1 MTGFNFG
8 AMLSQNNQIK
18 QIPLDMLVPF
28 HNHQFSLYDGERR
41 DDMVESIRKNG
52 VMTPIVCR
60 PNPNGSDTYE
70 ILIGHNRWN
79 CSKIAGLETIP
90 AIIKEQLTEDE
101 AQTYVDE
108 SNLIQRGFNDLK
120 ISEQA
125 RIIARRYSEM
135 FSQGKR
141 NDIIN
146 EIKMLNG
153 ENSAVTGNS
162 REKVAEE
169 YGLSRNTIARLV
181 RISKLSDSILG
192 WIDKGQLAVRAGVE
206 LSYLLAEEQEK
217 LFEINSVDDNMLMKI
232 SEAQARD
239 LRVLSADGVLDED
252 EMLKVLSAK
261 KKKPDK
267 KVSIDSTLYKNT
279 LQGLAMMRLPTQ
291 LQQLLICFSRVK
303 KKAITMT
310 KAVLFQRNGQP
321 VLFTDYAEYDTG
333 TGYIVA
339 ENKEIGFCYICRI
352 LDKSEIF
359 NYNKALPLVVKDK
372 GLKEVSVMVVTDKYK
387 SIADAEKHYPKLLG
401 GNNYDD

>member
-60 PNPNGSDTYE
+60 PNPDGSDTYE

-79 CSKIAGLETIP
+79 CSKIAGFETIP

-120 ISEQA
+120 VSEQA

-261 KKKPDK
+261 RKSPTKKYLL
-267 KVSIDSTLYKNT
+267 IQHSTKNT

-401 GNNYDD
+401 R

>member
-18 QIPLDMLVPF
+18 QIPLDVLVPF
-28 HNHQFSLYDGERR
+28 HNHQFSLYNGERR

-90 AIIKEQLTEDE
+90 AIIKEQLTEEE

-146 EIKMLNG
+146 EIRALNG
-153 ENSAVTGNS
+153 ESESNGNS

-169 YGLSRNTIARLV
+169 YGLGRNTIARLV
-181 RISKLSDSILG
+181 RISKLCDGILA
-192 WIDKGQLAVRAGVE
+192 WLDKGQLAVRAGVE
-206 LSYLLAEEQEK
+206 LSYLTAEEQST
-217 LFEINSVDDNMLMKI
+217 LLEINTADNNDMLMKI
-232 SEAQARD
+232 SESQARD
-239 LRVLSADGVLDED
+239 LRVLSADCKKESLELSGNQ
-252 EMLKVLSAK
+252 MLKVLAIK

-267 KVSIDSTLYKNT
+267 KIAISPNTYK
-279 LQGLAMMRLPTQ
+279 
-291 LQQLLICFSRVK
+291 K
-303 KKAITMT
+303 Y
-310 KAVLFQRNGQP
+310 
-321 VLFTDYAEYDTG
+321 FTDKSNDEIQQ
-333 TGYIVA
+333 IV
-339 ENKEIGFCYICRI
+339 EQ
-352 LDKSEIF
+352 
-359 NYNKALPLVVKDK
+359 ALEMFYSDRKD
-372 GLKEVSVMVVTDKYK
+372 V
-387 SIADAEKHYPKLLG
+387 
-401 GNNYDD
+401 

>member
-18 QIPLDMLVPF
+18 QIPIDMLVPF
-28 HNHQFSLYDGERR
+28 HNHQFSLYSGERR
-41 DDMVESIRKNG
+41 DDMVESIKRNG

-60 PNPNGSDTYE
+60 PNPDGSDTYE

-120 ISEQA
+120 TSEQA

-153 ENSAVTGNS
+153 EEASAVGNS

-181 RISKLSDSILG
+181 RISKLSDGILN
-192 WIDKGQLAVRAGVE
+192 WIDKNQLAVRAGVE
-206 LSYLLAEEQEK
+206 LSYLSTEEQSK

-239 LRVLSADGVLDED
+239 LRILSADGVLDGD
-252 EMLKVLSAK
+252 EMLKVLSVK

-267 KVSIDSTLYKNT
+267 KVSIAPTLYKKYFA
-279 LQGLAMMRLPTQ
+279 GL
-291 LQQLLICFSRVK
+291 S
-303 KKAITMT
+303 
-310 KAVLFQRNGQP
+310 N
-321 VLFTDYAEYDTG
+321 DE
-333 TGYIVA
+333 
-339 ENKEIGFCYICRI
+339 
-352 LDKSEIF
+352 
-359 NYNKALPLVVKDK
+359 
-372 GLKEVSVMVVTDKYK
+372 
-387 SIADAEKHYPKLLG
+387 IADTVAAALDMFFNSKEKG
-401 GNNYDD
+401 DNND

>member
-1 MTGFNFG
+1 MTGFNFET
-8 AMLSQNNQIK
+8 MLSQNNQIK
-18 QIPLDMLVPF
+18 QVPLDMLVPF

-90 AIIKEQLTEDE
+90 AIIKEQLTEEE

-146 EIKMLNG
+146 EIRALNG
-153 ENSAVTGNS
+153 ESESNGNS

-169 YGLSRNTIARLV
+169 YVLGRNTIARLV
-181 RISKLSDSILG
+181 RISKLCDGILA
-192 WIDKGQLAVRAGVE
+192 WLDKGQLAVRAGVE
-206 LSYLLAEEQEK
+206 LSYLTAEEQST
-217 LFEINSVDDNMLMKI
+217 LLEINTADNNDMLMKI

-239 LRVLSADGVLDED
+239 LRVLSVDCKKENLELTGNQ
-252 EMLKVLSAK
+252 MLKVLAIK

-267 KVSIDSTLYKNT
+267 KIAISPNTYK
-279 LQGLAMMRLPTQ
+279 
-291 LQQLLICFSRVK
+291 K
-303 KKAITMT
+303 Y
-310 KAVLFQRNGQP
+310 
-321 VLFTDYAEYDTG
+321 FTDKSNDEIQQ
-333 TGYIVA
+333 IV
-339 ENKEIGFCYICRI
+339 EQ
-352 LDKSEIF
+352 
-359 NYNKALPLVVKDK
+359 ALEMFYSDRKD
-372 GLKEVSVMVVTDKYK
+372 V
-387 SIADAEKHYPKLLG
+387 
-401 GNNYDD
+401 

>member
-1 MTGFNFG
+1 MTGFNFE

-52 VMTPIVCR
+52 VMTPIVCS
-60 PNPNGSDTYE
+60 PNPDGSDTYE

-79 CSKIAGLETIP
+79 CSKIAGFETIP

-120 ISEQA
+120 VSEQA

-267 KVSIDSTLYKNT
+267 KVSIDSTLYKKYFA
-279 LQGLAMMRLPTQ
+279 GL
-291 LQQLLICFSRVK
+291 S
-303 KKAITMT
+303 
-310 KAVLFQRNGQP
+310 N
-321 VLFTDYAEYDTG
+321 DE
-333 TGYIVA
+333 
-339 ENKEIGFCYICRI
+339 
-352 LDKSEIF
+352 
-359 NYNKALPLVVKDK
+359 
-372 GLKEVSVMVVTDKYK
+372 
-387 SIADAEKHYPKLLG
+387 IADTVAAALDMFFKSKEKG
-401 GNNYDD
+401 DNND

>member
-28 HNHQFSLYDGERR
+28 HNHQFSLYSGERR

-90 AIIKEQLTEDE
+90 AIIKEQLTEEE

-153 ENSAVTGNS
+153 EEASAVGNS
-162 REKVAEE
+162 REKVADE

-181 RISKLSDSILG
+181 RISKLSDGILG

-206 LSYLLAEEQEK
+206 LSYLSTEEQSK
-217 LFEINSVDDNMLMKI
+217 LFEINSVDENMLIKI

-239 LRVLSADGVLDED
+239 LRVLSADGVLDGD
-252 EMLKVLSAK
+252 EMLKVLSVK

-267 KVSIDSTLYKNT
+267 KVSIAPTLYKKYFA
-279 LQGLAMMRLPTQ
+279 GLSNDEIA
-291 LQQLLICFSRVK
+291 
-303 KKAITMT
+303 
-310 KAVLFQRNGQP
+310 
-321 VLFTDYAEYDTG
+321 DT
-333 TGYIVA
+333 VA
-339 ENKEIGFCYICRI
+339 AALDMFFKNKE
-352 LDKSEIF
+352 
-359 NYNKALPLVVKDK
+359 K
-372 GLKEVSVMVVTDKYK
+372 GDSND
-387 SIADAEKHYPKLLG
+387 
-401 GNNYDD
+401 

>member
-261 KKKPDK
+261 KKKPTK
-267 KVSIDSTLYKNT
+267 KYLLIQHSTKNT

>member
-60 PNPNGSDTYE
+60 PNPDETDTYE

-90 AIIKEQLTEDE
+90 AIIKEQLTEEE

-120 ISEQA
+120 VSEQA

-146 EIKMLNG
+146 EIRVLNG
-153 ENSAVTGNS
+153 EETSSGNS
-162 REKVAEE
+162 SII
-169 YGLSRNTIARLV
+169 YGCRS
-181 RISKLSDSILG
+181 S
-192 WIDKGQLAVRAGVE
+192 QL
-206 LSYLLAEEQEK
+206 
-217 LFEINSVDDNMLMKI
+217 
-232 SEAQARD
+232 
-239 LRVLSADGVLDED
+239 
-252 EMLKVLSAK
+252 
-261 KKKPDK
+261 
-267 KVSIDSTLYKNT
+267 
-279 LQGLAMMRLPTQ
+279 
-291 LQQLLICFSRVK
+291 
-303 KKAITMT
+303 
-310 KAVLFQRNGQP
+310 
-321 VLFTDYAEYDTG
+321 
-333 TGYIVA
+333 
-339 ENKEIGFCYICRI
+339 
-352 LDKSEIF
+352 
-359 NYNKALPLVVKDK
+359 
-372 GLKEVSVMVVTDKYK
+372 
-387 SIADAEKHYPKLLG
+387 
-401 GNNYDD
+401 

>member
-8 AMLSQNNQIK
+8 AMLLQNNQIK

-267 KVSIDSTLYKNT
+267 KVSIDSTLYKKYFA
-279 LQGLAMMRLPTQ
+279 GL
-291 LQQLLICFSRVK
+291 S
-303 KKAITMT
+303 
-310 KAVLFQRNGQP
+310 N
-321 VLFTDYAEYDTG
+321 DE
-333 TGYIVA
+333 
-339 ENKEIGFCYICRI
+339 
-352 LDKSEIF
+352 
-359 NYNKALPLVVKDK
+359 
-372 GLKEVSVMVVTDKYK
+372 
-387 SIADAEKHYPKLLG
+387 IADTVAAALDMFFKSKEKG
-401 GNNYDD
+401 DNND

>member
-1 MTGFNFG
+1 MTGFNFE

-60 PNPNGSDTYE
+60 PNPDGSDTYE

-79 CSKIAGLETIP
+79 CSKIAGFETIP

-120 ISEQA
+120 VSEQA

-169 YGLSRNTIARLV
+169 YGLSLNTIARLV

-267 KVSIDSTLYKNT
+267 KVSIDSTLYKKYFA
-279 LQGLAMMRLPTQ
+279 GL
-291 LQQLLICFSRVK
+291 S
-303 KKAITMT
+303 
-310 KAVLFQRNGQP
+310 N
-321 VLFTDYAEYDTG
+321 DE
-333 TGYIVA
+333 
-339 ENKEIGFCYICRI
+339 
-352 LDKSEIF
+352 
-359 NYNKALPLVVKDK
+359 
-372 GLKEVSVMVVTDKYK
+372 
-387 SIADAEKHYPKLLG
+387 IADTVAAALDMFFKSKEKG
-401 GNNYDD
+401 DNND

>member
-1 MTGFNFG
+1 MTGFNFE

-120 ISEQA
+120 VSEQA

-267 KVSIDSTLYKNT
+267 KVSIDSTLYKKYFA
-279 LQGLAMMRLPTQ
+279 GL
-291 LQQLLICFSRVK
+291 S
-303 KKAITMT
+303 
-310 KAVLFQRNGQP
+310 N
-321 VLFTDYAEYDTG
+321 DE
-333 TGYIVA
+333 
-339 ENKEIGFCYICRI
+339 
-352 LDKSEIF
+352 
-359 NYNKALPLVVKDK
+359 
-372 GLKEVSVMVVTDKYK
+372 
-387 SIADAEKHYPKLLG
+387 IADTVAAALDMFFKRKEKG
-401 GNNYDD
+401 DNND

>member
-28 HNHQFSLYDGERR
+28 HNHQFSLYNGERR

-90 AIIKEQLTEDE
+90 AIIKEQLTEEE

-146 EIKMLNG
+146 EIRALNG
-153 ENSAVTGNS
+153 ESESNGNS

-169 YGLSRNTIARLV
+169 YGLGRNTIARLV
-181 RISKLSDSILG
+181 RISKLCDGILA
-192 WIDKGQLAVRAGVE
+192 WLDKGQLAVRAGVE
-206 LSYLLAEEQEK
+206 LSYLTAEEQST
-217 LFEINSVDDNMLMKI
+217 LLEINTADNNDMLMKI

-239 LRVLSADGVLDED
+239 LRVLSVDCKKENLELTGNQ
-252 EMLKVLSAK
+252 MLKLLAIK

-267 KVSIDSTLYKNT
+267 KIAISPNTYK
-279 LQGLAMMRLPTQ
+279 
-291 LQQLLICFSRVK
+291 K
-303 KKAITMT
+303 Y
-310 KAVLFQRNGQP
+310 
-321 VLFTDYAEYDTG
+321 FTDKSNDEIQQ
-333 TGYIVA
+333 IV
-339 ENKEIGFCYICRI
+339 EQ
-352 LDKSEIF
+352 
-359 NYNKALPLVVKDK
+359 ALEMFYSDRKD
-372 GLKEVSVMVVTDKYK
+372 V
-387 SIADAEKHYPKLLG
+387 
-401 GNNYDD
+401 

>member
-252 EMLKVLSAK
+252 KMLKVLSAK

-267 KVSIDSTLYKNT
+267 KVSIDSTLYKKYFA
-279 LQGLAMMRLPTQ
+279 GL
-291 LQQLLICFSRVK
+291 S
-303 KKAITMT
+303 
-310 KAVLFQRNGQP
+310 N
-321 VLFTDYAEYDTG
+321 DE
-333 TGYIVA
+333 
-339 ENKEIGFCYICRI
+339 
-352 LDKSEIF
+352 
-359 NYNKALPLVVKDK
+359 
-372 GLKEVSVMVVTDKYK
+372 
-387 SIADAEKHYPKLLG
+387 IADTVAAALDMFFKSKEKG
-401 GNNYDD
+401 DNND

>member
-28 HNHQFSLYDGERR
+28 HNHQFSLYNGERR

-90 AIIKEQLTEDE
+90 AIIKEQLTEEE

-146 EIKMLNG
+146 EIRALNG
-153 ENSAVTGNS
+153 ESESNGNS

-169 YGLSRNTIARLV
+169 YGLGRNTIARLV
-181 RISKLSDSILG
+181 RISKLCDGILA
-192 WIDKGQLAVRAGVE
+192 WLDKGQLAVRAGVE
-206 LSYLLAEEQEK
+206 LSYLTAEEQST
-217 LFEINSVDDNMLMKI
+217 LLEINTADNNDMLMKI
-232 SEAQARD
+232 SESQARD
-239 LRVLSADGVLDED
+239 LRVLSADCKKESLELSGNQ
-252 EMLKVLSAK
+252 MLKVLAIK

-267 KVSIDSTLYKNT
+267 KIAISPNTYK
-279 LQGLAMMRLPTQ
+279 
-291 LQQLLICFSRVK
+291 K
-303 KKAITMT
+303 Y
-310 KAVLFQRNGQP
+310 
-321 VLFTDYAEYDTG
+321 FTDKSNDEIQQ
-333 TGYIVA
+333 IV
-339 ENKEIGFCYICRI
+339 EQ
-352 LDKSEIF
+352 
-359 NYNKALPLVVKDK
+359 ALEMFYSDRKD
-372 GLKEVSVMVVTDKYK
+372 V
-387 SIADAEKHYPKLLG
+387 
-401 GNNYDD
+401 

>member
-28 HNHQFSLYDGERR
+28 HNHQFSLYNGERR

-52 VMTPIVCR
+52 IMTPIVCR

-90 AIIKEQLTEDE
+90 AIIKEQLTEEE

-146 EIKMLNG
+146 EIRALNG
-153 ENSAVTGNS
+153 ESESNGNS

-169 YGLSRNTIARLV
+169 YGLGRNTIARLV
-181 RISKLSDSILG
+181 RISKLCDGILA
-192 WIDKGQLAVRAGVE
+192 WLDKGQLAVRAGVE
-206 LSYLLAEEQEK
+206 LSYLTAEEQST
-217 LFEINSVDDNMLMKI
+217 LLEINTADNNDMLMKI

-239 LRVLSADGVLDED
+239 LRVLSVDCKKENLELTGNQ
-252 EMLKVLSAK
+252 MLKVLAIK

-267 KVSIDSTLYKNT
+267 KIAISPNTYK
-279 LQGLAMMRLPTQ
+279 
-291 LQQLLICFSRVK
+291 K
-303 KKAITMT
+303 Y
-310 KAVLFQRNGQP
+310 
-321 VLFTDYAEYDTG
+321 FTDKSNDEIQQ
-333 TGYIVA
+333 IV
-339 ENKEIGFCYICRI
+339 EQ
-352 LDKSEIF
+352 
-359 NYNKALPLVVKDK
+359 ALEMFYSDRKD
-372 GLKEVSVMVVTDKYK
+372 V
-387 SIADAEKHYPKLLG
+387 
-401 GNNYDD
+401 

>member
-28 HNHQFSLYDGERR
+28 HNHQFSLYNGERR

-60 PNPNGSDTYE
+60 PNPDGSDTYE

-90 AIIKEQLTEDE
+90 AIIKEQLTEEE

-146 EIKMLNG
+146 EIRALNG
-153 ENSAVTGNS
+153 ESESNGNS

-169 YGLSRNTIARLV
+169 YGLGRNTIARLV
-181 RISKLSDSILG
+181 RISKLCDGILA
-192 WIDKGQLAVRAGVE
+192 WLDKGQLAVRAGVE
-206 LSYLLAEEQEK
+206 LSYLTAEEQST
-217 LFEINSVDDNMLMKI
+217 LLEINTADNNDMLMKI

-239 LRVLSADGVLDED
+239 LRVLSVDCKKENLELTGNQ
-252 EMLKVLSAK
+252 MLKVLAIK

-267 KVSIDSTLYKNT
+267 KIAISPNTYK
-279 LQGLAMMRLPTQ
+279 
-291 LQQLLICFSRVK
+291 K
-303 KKAITMT
+303 Y
-310 KAVLFQRNGQP
+310 
-321 VLFTDYAEYDTG
+321 FTDKSNDEIQQ
-333 TGYIVA
+333 IVEQA
-339 ENKEIGFCYICRI
+339 IEMFYSDR
-352 LDKSEIF
+352 
-359 NYNKALPLVVKDK
+359 KD
-372 GLKEVSVMVVTDKYK
+372 V
-387 SIADAEKHYPKLLG
+387 
-401 GNNYDD
+401 

>member
-1 MTGFNFG
+1 MTGFNFE

-18 QIPLDMLVPF
+18 QIPLVMLVPF
-28 HNHQFSLYDGERR
+28 HNHQFSLYEGERR

-60 PNPNGSDTYE
+60 PNPDGSDTYE

-79 CSKIAGLETIP
+79 CSKIAGFETIP

-101 AQTYVDE
+101 AQKYVDE

-120 ISEQA
+120 VSEQA

-267 KVSIDSTLYKNT
+267 KVSIDSTLYKKYFA
-279 LQGLAMMRLPTQ
+279 GL
-291 LQQLLICFSRVK
+291 S
-303 KKAITMT
+303 
-310 KAVLFQRNGQP
+310 N
-321 VLFTDYAEYDTG
+321 DE
-333 TGYIVA
+333 
-339 ENKEIGFCYICRI
+339 
-352 LDKSEIF
+352 
-359 NYNKALPLVVKDK
+359 
-372 GLKEVSVMVVTDKYK
+372 
-387 SIADAEKHYPKLLG
+387 IADTVAAALDMFFKSKEKG
-401 GNNYDD
+401 DNND

>member
-1 MTGFNFG
+1 MTGFNFE

-60 PNPNGSDTYE
+60 PNPDGSDTYE

-79 CSKIAGLETIP
+79 CSKIAGFETIP

-120 ISEQA
+120 VSEQA

-261 KKKPDK
+261 KKTPDK
-267 KVSIDSTLYKNT
+267 KVSIAPTLYKKYFA
-279 LQGLAMMRLPTQ
+279 GL
-291 LQQLLICFSRVK
+291 S
-303 KKAITMT
+303 
-310 KAVLFQRNGQP
+310 N
-321 VLFTDYAEYDTG
+321 E
-333 TGYIVA
+333 
-339 ENKEIGFCYICRI
+339 E
-352 LDKSEIF
+352 
-359 NYNKALPLVVKDK
+359 
-372 GLKEVSVMVVTDKYK
+372 
-387 SIADAEKHYPKLLG
+387 IADTVAAALDMFFKSKEKG
-401 GNNYDD
+401 DNND

>member
-60 PNPNGSDTYE
+60 PNPDGTDTYE

-79 CSKIAGLETIP
+79 CSKIAGFETIP

-120 ISEQA
+120 VSEQA

-267 KVSIDSTLYKNT
+267 KVSIDSTLYKKYFA
-279 LQGLAMMRLPTQ
+279 GL
-291 LQQLLICFSRVK
+291 S
-303 KKAITMT
+303 
-310 KAVLFQRNGQP
+310 N
-321 VLFTDYAEYDTG
+321 DE
-333 TGYIVA
+333 
-339 ENKEIGFCYICRI
+339 
-352 LDKSEIF
+352 
-359 NYNKALPLVVKDK
+359 
-372 GLKEVSVMVVTDKYK
+372 
-387 SIADAEKHYPKLLG
+387 IADTVAAALDMFFKSKEKG
-401 GNNYDD
+401 DNND

>member
-120 ISEQA
+120 VSEQA

-146 EIKMLNG
+146 EIKILNG

-181 RISKLSDSILG
+181 RISKLSDGILG

-206 LSYLLAEEQEK
+206 LSYLLAEEQEE
-217 LFEINSVDDNMLMKI
+217 LFEINSADDDMLMKI

-239 LRVLSADGVLDED
+239 LRVLSADGVLDGD
-252 EMLKVLSAK
+252 EVMKVLSVK

-267 KVSIDSTLYKNT
+267 KVSIAPTLYKKYFA
-279 LQGLAMMRLPTQ
+279 GLSNDEIA
-291 LQQLLICFSRVK
+291 
-303 KKAITMT
+303 
-310 KAVLFQRNGQP
+310 
-321 VLFTDYAEYDTG
+321 DT
-333 TGYIVA
+333 VA
-339 ENKEIGFCYICRI
+339 AALDMFFKNKE
-352 LDKSEIF
+352 
-359 NYNKALPLVVKDK
+359 K
-372 GLKEVSVMVVTDKYK
+372 GDSND
-387 SIADAEKHYPKLLG
+387 
-401 GNNYDD
+401 

>member
-1 MTGFNFG
+1 MTGFNFE

-60 PNPNGSDTYE
+60 PNPDGSDTYE

-79 CSKIAGLETIP
+79 CSKIAGFETIP

-120 ISEQA
+120 VSEQA

-192 WIDKGQLAVRAGVE
+192 WIDKGQLAMRAGVE

-267 KVSIDSTLYKNT
+267 KVSIDSTLYKKYFA
-279 LQGLAMMRLPTQ
+279 GL
-291 LQQLLICFSRVK
+291 S
-303 KKAITMT
+303 
-310 KAVLFQRNGQP
+310 N
-321 VLFTDYAEYDTG
+321 DE
-333 TGYIVA
+333 
-339 ENKEIGFCYICRI
+339 
-352 LDKSEIF
+352 
-359 NYNKALPLVVKDK
+359 
-372 GLKEVSVMVVTDKYK
+372 
-387 SIADAEKHYPKLLG
+387 IADTVAAALDMFFKSKEKG
-401 GNNYDD
+401 DNND

>member
-60 PNPNGSDTYE
+60 PNPDGSDTYE

-79 CSKIAGLETIP
+79 CSKIAGFETIP

-181 RISKLSDSILG
+181 RISKLSDGILG

-267 KVSIDSTLYKNT
+267 KVSIAPTLYKKYFA
-279 LQGLAMMRLPTQ
+279 GL
-291 LQQLLICFSRVK
+291 SS
-303 KKAITMT
+303 
-310 KAVLFQRNGQP
+310 
-321 VLFTDYAEYDTG
+321 DE
-333 TGYIVA
+333 
-339 ENKEIGFCYICRI
+339 
-352 LDKSEIF
+352 
-359 NYNKALPLVVKDK
+359 
-372 GLKEVSVMVVTDKYK
+372 
-387 SIADAEKHYPKLLG
+387 IADTVVAALDMFFKSKEKG
-401 GNNYDD
+401 DNND

>member
-120 ISEQA
+120 VSEQA

-153 ENSAVTGNS
+153 EEASAVGNS
-162 REKVAEE
+162 REKVADE

-181 RISKLSDSILG
+181 RISKLSDGILA

-206 LSYLLAEEQEK
+206 LSYLSTEEQSK
-217 LFEINSVDDNMLMKI
+217 LFEINSVDENMLMKI

-239 LRVLSADGVLDED
+239 LRVLSADGVLDGD
-252 EMLKVLSAK
+252 EMLKVLSVK

-267 KVSIDSTLYKNT
+267 KVSIAPTLYKKYFA
-279 LQGLAMMRLPTQ
+279 GLSNDEIA
-291 LQQLLICFSRVK
+291 
-303 KKAITMT
+303 
-310 KAVLFQRNGQP
+310 
-321 VLFTDYAEYDTG
+321 DT
-333 TGYIVA
+333 VA
-339 ENKEIGFCYICRI
+339 AALDMFFKNKE
-352 LDKSEIF
+352 
-359 NYNKALPLVVKDK
+359 K
-372 GLKEVSVMVVTDKYK
+372 GDSND
-387 SIADAEKHYPKLLG
+387 
-401 GNNYDD
+401 

>member
-41 DDMVESIRKNG
+41 DDMVDSIRKNG

-60 PNPNGSDTYE
+60 PNPDGTDTYE

-90 AIIKEQLTEDE
+90 AIIKEQLTEEE

-120 ISEQA
+120 VSEQA

-146 EIKMLNG
+146 EIKILNG

-181 RISKLSDSILG
+181 RISKLSDGILG

-206 LSYLLAEEQEK
+206 LSYLLAEEQEE
-217 LFEINSVDDNMLMKI
+217 LFEINSVDENMLMKI

-239 LRVLSADGVLDED
+239 LRVLSADGVLDGD
-252 EMLKVLSAK
+252 EMLKVLSVK

-267 KVSIDSTLYKNT
+267 KVSIAPTLYKKYFA
-279 LQGLAMMRLPTQ
+279 GLSNDEIA
-291 LQQLLICFSRVK
+291 
-303 KKAITMT
+303 
-310 KAVLFQRNGQP
+310 
-321 VLFTDYAEYDTG
+321 DT
-333 TGYIVA
+333 VA
-339 ENKEIGFCYICRI
+339 AALDMFFKNKE
-352 LDKSEIF
+352 
-359 NYNKALPLVVKDK
+359 K
-372 GLKEVSVMVVTDKYK
+372 GDSND
-387 SIADAEKHYPKLLG
+387 
-401 GNNYDD
+401 